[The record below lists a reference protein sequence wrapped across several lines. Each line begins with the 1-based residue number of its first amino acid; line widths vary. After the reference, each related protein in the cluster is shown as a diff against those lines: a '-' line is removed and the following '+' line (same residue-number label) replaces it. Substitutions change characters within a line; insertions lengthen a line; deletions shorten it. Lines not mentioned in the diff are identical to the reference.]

1 MTVSEIDRKRFL
13 LSASAAAGVI
23 GLATHTS
30 QGASAAQM
38 PSMMPLPPP
47 DQRADPDMKRVL
59 EAFLAFNAPPITAVT
74 PEVARELPSI
84 NVDAV
89 AAVISAEG
97 KRCVQPVGMEQNTV
111 IAGPGGQLLLRI
123 YTPAGSGPF
132 PVIVYF
138 HGGGF
143 VIANLDTYDASA
155 RGLTNGSNAIVVSVA
170 YREAPEH
177 RFPAAVEDAF
187 AAYRYVVANAA
198 SFGGDPKRV
207 AVAGE
212 SAGGNLAAVVPILAR
227 NSGIQMPV
235 HQLLVY
241 PEVDFSFDTG
251 SVEANVTTI
260 PLNRAALFYFR
271 RYYLN
276 SASEIADPRVS
287 PLRADLHRL
296 PSATIINAEIDP
308 LRDDGA
314 RYAAKLQASG
324 VPVTRTVYSGVTH
337 EFFGM
342 QAVVDKAR
350 AAMAQANAALRAAFA
365 G

>member
-1 MTVSEIDRKRFL
+1 VTVSELDRKRFL
-13 LSASAAAGVI
+13 LSASAAAGVL
-23 GLATHTS
+23 GLAAQTS
-30 QGASAAQM
+30 KAASAM
-38 PSMMPLPPP
+38 PAMMPLPAP

-59 EAFLAFNAPPITAVT
+59 EAFLAFNAPPLTSVNF
-74 PEVARELPSI
+74 EVARELPSI

-89 AAVISAEG
+89 AAVITAER
-97 KRCVQPVGMEQNTV
+97 KPCVQPVGMEQNKV

-155 RGLTNGSNAIVVSVA
+155 RGLTNGAGAIVVSVA
-170 YREAPEH
+170 YRQAPEH
-177 RFPAAVEDAF
+177 RFPAAVDDAF

-207 AVAGE
+207 AIAGE
-212 SAGGNLAAVVPILAR
+212 SAGGNLAAVVAILAR
-227 NSGIQMPV
+227 NHGVQMPI

-241 PEVDFSFDTG
+241 PEVNQTFDTD
-251 SVEANVTTI
+251 SVEQNITTI
-260 PLNRAALFYFR
+260 PLNEAALFYFR
-271 RYYLN
+271 GYYLN
-276 SASEIADPRVS
+276 NSSDIGNILAS

-296 PSATIINAEIDP
+296 PPATIINADIDP

-314 RYAAKLQASG
+314 NYAAKLKASG

-342 QAVVDKAR
+342 GAVVDKAR
-350 AAMAQANAALRAAFA
+350 AAMAQANAALRAAF
-365 G
+365 GG